1 MAQTEMTQMPTL
13 KYYIETHNPA
23 DEACCCD
30 RCFAQMMVE
39 FLDSLGRS
47 VESLAQELDVSVE
60 DLRRDLYP
68 TTTDEG
74 VAIFLN

>member
-1 MAQTEMTQMPTL
+1 MAQRPMTELPTL

-23 DEACCCD
+23 NEACCCD
-30 RCFAQMMVE
+30 RCFAQMIVE
-39 FLDSLGRS
+39 LLDSLGHS
-47 VESLAQELDVSVE
+47 LESLAQELDVSIA

-68 TTTDEG
+68 TTTSEG